1 MLVFTCYGE
10 IVYKMEWLFLLLFYG
25 LSVYLKKRQQ
35 KAAHKEIED
44 DPEWDPDKKQENVK
58 AVDLLE
64 KFFVSQGLI
73 EQENATKRKAFF
85 LEQESGSENFG
96 MEERTEIDFEPVS
109 EEQITPLP
117 ENLEFIKRSEIERR
131 VKDRRSIDQ
140 DHKPIKPF
148 RRRDYVKSIQIFN
161 SPTSLKQGIIIKE
174 ILCITLA
181 LRKNR

>member
-1 MLVFTCYGE
+1 MLVFTWYGE

-25 LSVYLKKRQQ
+25 LSVYLKKKQQ

-44 DPEWDPDKKQENVK
+44 DPEWDPDKKEENVK
-58 AVDLLE
+58 PVDLLE
-64 KFFVSQGLI
+64 KFLVSQGVI
-73 EQENATKRKAFF
+73 EQENASKRKAFL
-85 LEQESGSENFG
+85 LEQEPGSENFG
-96 MEERTEIDFEPVS
+96 IEERMEIDFEPVS

-117 ENLEFIKRSEIERR
+117 ENSEFIKRSEIERR

-140 DHKPIKPF
+140 GHKTVKPF
-148 RRRDYVKSIQIFN
+148 RHDYVKLIQIFN

-174 ILCITLA
+174 VLGKPLA